1 MPDLPIEILREI
13 FAYLS
18 SPLRV
23 HRAHE
28 FPWYLGKVCSRWRV
42 LFFSMRSTFW
52 KKIEIDWEPSFLRLI
67 RFSERLK
74 AILAF
79 FLHRTQGAPFSFS
92 LFREGGY
99 PDKKH
104 VRWILKDLLDHSRQ
118 WEEVFI
124 RTDPIVFGVG
134 ILRNAKGHLPL
145 LKKLEITT
153 TTSSGPPI
161 RPTFADIFKDA
172 PLLTHVVLQ
181 NLPVWEFNWSSLTI
195 LGVGCQISVYSS
207 LDILQKTVNLVEL
220 TFSTVFLDRDAE
232 DMGISD
238 VIHFPC
244 LERLSIVGIK
254 ILAILE
260 GSCFAKSG
268 DSG

>member
-1 MPDLPIEILREI
+1 
-13 FAYLS
+13 
-18 SPLRV
+18 
-23 HRAHE
+23 
-28 FPWYLGKVCSRWRV
+28 
-42 LFFSMRSTFW
+42 MRSTFW

-260 GSCFAKSG
+260 VPALRNLEIRVNSDVPTSVVRADKMVDFLRRSRLKLTFVGSKS
-268 DSG
+268 SSKVVVLRTSRF

>member
-1 MPDLPIEILREI
+1 
-13 FAYLS
+13 
-18 SPLRV
+18 
-23 HRAHE
+23 
-28 FPWYLGKVCSRWRV
+28 
-42 LFFSMRSTFW
+42 MRSTFW
-52 KKIEIDWEPSFLRLI
+52 KKIEIDWEPNFLRLI

-79 FLHRTQGAPFSFS
+79 FLHRTQGKPFSFS

-118 WEEVFI
+118 WEDVCI
-124 RTDPIVFGVG
+124 RTHPKVFGVG
-134 ILRNAKGHLPL
+134 LLRNAKGHLPL

-153 TTSSGPPI
+153 TTNSGPPVH
-161 RPTFADIFKDA
+161 PTFADIFKEA

-181 NLPVWEFNWSSLTI
+181 GLPDWEFNWSSLTI
-195 LGVGCQISVYSS
+195 LGIGYQICVYSS

-220 TFSTVFLDRDAE
+220 SFSTVFLDRDAE

-238 VIHFPC
+238 VIPFPR

-260 GSCFAKSG
+260 VPGLRSLEIRVNSDEPVSVVKADKTVDFLRRSRLKLTFFEESKR
-268 DSG
+268 DNKVVVLHTSRF